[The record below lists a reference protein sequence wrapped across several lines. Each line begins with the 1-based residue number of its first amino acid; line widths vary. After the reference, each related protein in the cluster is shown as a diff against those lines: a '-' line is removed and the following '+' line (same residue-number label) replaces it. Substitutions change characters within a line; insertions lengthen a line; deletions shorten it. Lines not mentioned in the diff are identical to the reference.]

1 MPIKIKQG
9 KGGAAFAVHVIPR
22 ASKNEIAGLEGEQ
35 IKIRLTAP
43 PVEGEANEALVA
55 FLAEALD
62 VPKKRIEIVG
72 GETSRHKLI
81 AVLGML
87 PAELE
92 EKLLGKKPA
101 DGATSGAPRAARR
114 RPALKPL
121 IE

>member
-55 FLAEALD
+55 
-62 VPKKRIEIVG
+62 
-72 GETSRHKLI
+72 
-81 AVLGML
+81 L
-87 PAELE
+87 P
-92 EKLLGKKPA
+92 G
-101 DGATSGAPRAARR
+101 
-114 RPALKPL
+114 
-121 IE
+121 

>member
-1 MPIKIKQG
+1 M
-9 KGGAAFAVHVIPR
+9 
-22 ASKNEIAGLEGEQ
+22 
-35 IKIRLTAP
+35 
-43 PVEGEANEALVA
+43 
-55 FLAEALD
+55 
-62 VPKKRIEIVG
+62 PKKRIEIVG

-101 DGATSGAPRAARR
+101 DGAPKAARR